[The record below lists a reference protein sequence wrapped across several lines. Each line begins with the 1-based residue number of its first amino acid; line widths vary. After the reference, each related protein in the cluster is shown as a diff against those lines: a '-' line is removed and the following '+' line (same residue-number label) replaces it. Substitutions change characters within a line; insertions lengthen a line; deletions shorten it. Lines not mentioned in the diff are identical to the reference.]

1 MFFENK
7 SKNFFVRKP
16 LYNERRQ
23 KDSIKLF
30 EFSKIYSNDDQ
41 LNDVFKIGIIA
52 SGRRG
57 HNYLDFSKNI
67 DKNYLAE
74 IFSSYFDH
82 ENINELSRENLDSK
96 VKARSF
102 MLRLG

>member
-1 MFFENK
+1 MDSVIINFPFTSSKEDFSVSIDNPLDSNK
-7 SKNFFVRKP
+7 CFLRTNLKTFVRKP

-57 HNYLDFSKNI
+57 HNYLDFLKI
-67 DKNYLAE
+67 
-74 IFSSYFDH
+74 
-82 ENINELSRENLDSK
+82 
-96 VKARSF
+96 
-102 MLRLG
+102 